1 MKTETKGQARYS
13 FNFRFTEDVKKAI
26 KKIQTTQ
33 KIKHQNDVVASSILK
48 VATDNISLKK

>member
-26 KKIQTTQ
+26 CKIQKSQ
-33 KIKHQNDVVASSILK
+33 KIKHQNDVVALSILK
-48 VATDNISLKK
+48 VSTDNISITK